1 MPDLPTGPTD
11 PDRIAAAVAI
21 LDSAIRDPTPTERE
35 MADVIRRA
43 RAALTE

>member
-21 LDSAIRDPTPTERE
+21 LDSVIRDPTPSERE
-35 MADVIRRA
+35 MADAIRRA